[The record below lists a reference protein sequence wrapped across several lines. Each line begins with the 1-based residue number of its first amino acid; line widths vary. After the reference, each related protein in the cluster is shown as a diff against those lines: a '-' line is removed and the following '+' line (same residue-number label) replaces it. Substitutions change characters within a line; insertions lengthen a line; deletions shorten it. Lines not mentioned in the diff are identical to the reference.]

1 MCRAGGSC
9 CRRHR
14 RHLQSQENEVIQGSS
29 PAGECVRL
37 RGLPTGGLVKIRT
50 FTSHGRRAR
59 AEEEKG
65 GKFTFLPKSRGRQE
79 KKNAP
84 GRPTPVSEGSGGGEG
99 RQPRRVRAGHGE
111 RTSFPGFPKKSQ
123 KSGGQGRGKIRRRKR
138 REHFVPRA
146 AGHPSRRPGAKGNAV
161 RQINPNILE
170 HHFLGGREQGGR
182 ARVRRALHGLTTLR
196 GYPQA
201 RRVSHKSDETT

>member
-1 MCRAGGSC
+1 MC
-9 CRRHR
+9 
-14 RHLQSQENEVIQGSS
+14 S
-29 PAGECVRL
+29 PAGFAYGRACEN
-37 RGLPTGGLVKIRT
+37 
-50 FTSHGRRAR
+50 SHFHKPRA
-59 AEEEKG
+59 AG
-65 GKFTFLPKSRGRQE
+65 QSRGGERRQIHVFAQKPRKTR

>member
-37 RGLPTGGLVKIRT
+37 RGSPTGGLVKIRT

-79 KKNAP
+79 KKC
-84 GRPTPVSEGSGGGEG
+84 
-99 RQPRRVRAGHGE
+99 PRA
-111 RTSFPGFPKKSQ
+111 TDTGF
-123 KSGGQGRGKIRRRKR
+123 GGQWRRRRKATTESEGRPR
-138 REHFVPRA
+138 RANKFSWFSEKIAEKRRARPRENPA
-146 AGHPSRRPGAKGNAV
+146 AEEKGTFCAPGSGPPLAPPGCQGKRGA
-161 RQINPNILE
+161 PNKSE
-170 HHFLGGREQGGR
+170 YSGTPFFGR
-182 ARVRRALHGLTTLR
+182 AGARGSRAC
-196 GYPQA
+196 
-201 RRVSHKSDETT
+201 